1 MKIPNEVQC
10 ELDAKGG
17 IEALKANI
25 PDSKE
30 LKSQAK
36 VFGALS
42 DEKRLQILALLNV
55 QPLCVC
61 VIKGIMKMQ
70 DSKLS
75 YHLSVLKGAGLIKS
89 REKKNWII
97 YEITD
102 AGRQIFG

>member
-1 MKIPNEVQC
+1 MKIPEEVQC

-17 IEALKANI
+17 IKALIANL
-25 PDSKE
+25 PDVKS

-36 VFGALS
+36 FFGALA
-42 DEKRLQILALLNV
+42 DEKRLRILAVLNS

-61 VIKGIMKMQ
+61 VIKSALKIP

-75 YHLSVLKGAGLIKS
+75 YHLSVLKGAGLVKS
-89 REKKNWII
+89 KEKKNWII